1 MRAVYI
7 HIPFCNSICSY
18 CDFCKF
24 LKNEQWEKLYLDTL
38 DKEID
43 KYYEDDNVKSVYI
56 GGGSPSC
63 LSSSSLIRLFFIINK
78 IKVISGA
85 EITFECNINDINS
98 ELLTILKKNN
108 VNRLSIGV
116 ESFDEK
122 NLAFLGRK
130 HNKKDIINNIKL
142 AKEMGFDNINVY
154 LIYALPNEK
163 LMTVR
168 SDISKL
174 LKLNIEHI
182 STYSLII
189 EEHTKIYNDKVK
201 PIDEVLDYKMY
212 KYICEKLSDNGFI
225 HYEVSNFAK
234 KGHQSEH
241 NLTYWNNDEY
251 YGFGLAAHGFINNIR
266 YENTRN
272 LNKYLNGNYRLN
284 ELLVSNREDME
295 NEIILGF
302 RKLEGVSVTKFRSK
316 FNADIFKVFNFDEV
330 LNKRYVLKDG
340 DYLYIPE
347 EKIYVMNE
355 ILNMII
361 K

>member
-63 LSSSSLIRLFFIINK
+63 LSSSSLIRLFSIINK

-85 EITFECNINDINS
+85 EITFECNVNDINS
-98 ELLTILKKNN
+98 ELFTILKKNN

-142 AKEMGFDNINVY
+142 AKEMGFDNINVD

-212 KYICEKLSDNGFI
+212 KYIFEKLIDNGFNLEAKPI
-225 HYEVSNFAK
+225 AIGYRIAHKQQALFLFA
-234 KGHQSEH
+234 
-241 NLTYWNNDEY
+241 
-251 YGFGLAAHGFINNIR
+251 
-266 YENTRN
+266 
-272 LNKYLNGNYRLN
+272 
-284 ELLVSNREDME
+284 
-295 NEIILGF
+295 
-302 RKLEGVSVTKFRSK
+302 
-316 FNADIFKVFNFDEV
+316 
-330 LNKRYVLKDG
+330 
-340 DYLYIPE
+340 
-347 EKIYVMNE
+347 
-355 ILNMII
+355 
-361 K
+361 

>member
-63 LSSSSLIRLFFIINK
+63 LSSSSLIRLFSIINK

-142 AKEMGFDNINVY
+142 AKEMGFD
-154 LIYALPNEK
+154 K
-163 LMTVR
+163 T
-168 SDISKL
+168 
-174 LKLNIEHI
+174 
-182 STYSLII
+182 
-189 EEHTKIYNDKVK
+189 
-201 PIDEVLDYKMY
+201 
-212 KYICEKLSDNGFI
+212 
-225 HYEVSNFAK
+225 
-234 KGHQSEH
+234 
-241 NLTYWNNDEY
+241 
-251 YGFGLAAHGFINNIR
+251 
-266 YENTRN
+266 
-272 LNKYLNGNYRLN
+272 
-284 ELLVSNREDME
+284 
-295 NEIILGF
+295 
-302 RKLEGVSVTKFRSK
+302 
-316 FNADIFKVFNFDEV
+316 
-330 LNKRYVLKDG
+330 
-340 DYLYIPE
+340 
-347 EKIYVMNE
+347 
-355 ILNMII
+355 
-361 K
+361 